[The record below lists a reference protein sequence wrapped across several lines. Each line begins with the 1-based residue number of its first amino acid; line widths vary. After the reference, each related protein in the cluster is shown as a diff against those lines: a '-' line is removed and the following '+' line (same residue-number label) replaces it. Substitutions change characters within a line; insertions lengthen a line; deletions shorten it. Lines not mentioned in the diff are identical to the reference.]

1 MQSIDTLPGWLLTR
15 IVALDVFR
23 PGTAGCI
30 LRASVERRHVIAAFL
45 SATDAIHDSEE
56 VAHFLVERGHD
67 AILQRAYKYVP
78 VGLRASLGRC
88 GPKVHEPKFYSRLLA
103 MLCDGPAHAISV
115 IRQVDQLTPDLL
127 DIIASL
133 PADLCDVRIVQKLTR
148 EQASDVMLAV
158 DLLDRRGVDRCAVI
172 EALRRSNK
180 VAETIKRWSFR
191 MSFPRGPIAQCTVY
205 QPITNGL
212 ELLAASKAYRN
223 CSRRYFTTLLEGGHA
238 FGEFQHDG
246 RRCLISFDK
255 SQGYWLAEGVYVYRN
270 NEVSTNLSEAAY
282 AFAARNGVLTR
293 RMVDRGDRAM
303 DALRRLSRFY
313 ADWDV

>member
-1 MQSIDTLPGWLLTR
+1 MQSIDPLSGWMLTR
-15 IVALDVFR
+15 VVALDVFR
-23 PGTAGCI
+23 PGTAGCV

-45 SATDAIHDSEE
+45 YAAHADHESEE
-56 VAHFLVERGHD
+56 VAQFLGKCSHD
-67 AILQRAYKYVP
+67 AILQRAYKHVP
-78 VGLRASLGRC
+78 VGFRASLGRC
-88 GPKVHEPKFYSRLLA
+88 GPKVHEPKFYSRLWA
-103 MLCDGPAHAISV
+103 MLCDGPTHAISV
-115 IRQVDQLTPDLL
+115 IRHADQLTPDLL

-133 PADLCDVRIVQKLTR
+133 PADLCDVRIVQKLAK

-158 DLLDRRGVDRCAVI
+158 DLLDRRGVDRRAVI
-172 EALRRSNK
+172 EALRRSDK

-191 MSFPRGPIAQCTVY
+191 MPFPRGPIAACSVY
-205 QPITNGL
+205 QPVTNGL

-270 NEVSTNLSEAAY
+270 GEVSAGLSEAAY
-282 AFAARNGVLTR
+282 AFAARRGVLTR
-293 RMVDRGDRAM
+293 RMVDRGDKAM